1 MLWRMES
8 CWLRSSARRKRTNLQ
23 NLRMCRKG
31 MWGADLGLRESFKS
45 LPKRH
50 LDLKEPGD
58 FPSHFRLKIDS
69 RGAWIKKILRLR
81 TVGTE
86 SSRGAEG
93 LKIGRLSRSP
103 CIYQRSTSSPI
114 TSPRSLFGSLNT
126 CSQVQDSSLFLCRN
140 WMAILCR
147 LKAILRHSE
156 SQTNREKTSK
166 KKTIPKTKD
175 PTEKTVREF
184 PSIIANESE
193 E

>member
-8 CWLRSSARRKRTNLQ
+8 CWLRRSSARRKRTNLQ

-31 MWGADLGLRESFKS
+31 MWGADPGLRESFKS

-69 RGAWIKKILRLR
+69 CGAWIKKILRLR

-114 TSPRSLFGSLNT
+114 TSPHSLSGSLNT
-126 CSQVQDSSLFLCRN
+126 CSQVQDSSLFLAETEWPFC
-140 WMAILCR
+140 ADSKPFLGAQS
-147 LKAILRHSE
+147 LKQI
-156 SQTNREKTSK
+156 EKK
-166 KKTIPKTKD
+166 PQRRKQFPKQ
-175 PTEKTVREF
+175 RIQQRRGWGNF
-184 PSIIANESE
+184 PV
-193 E
+193 